1 MIQSADSVIASWLNE
16 TRKKYARETGTAAQV
31 SDWLPFF
38 LICATA
44 LVLTIIVV
52 RDYLLPWRRLER
64 MVDDIIEGKKPGTI
78 IFHGARRFMRM
89 ALKLEK
95 LTDEQLRLKR
105 QISEEEFNLQAILS
119 SMVEGVMVVDNNHV
133 IRLVNA
139 SFIKLFSIRNSPIRQ
154 TALSVVRDASV
165 EEILRATTQTGET
178 QWREI
183 SLLNNGDLSIPRY
196 FAVSS
201 VPIIR
206 PDGKISGMVTVF
218 HDISRL
224 RQLEDIRREFVANV
238 SHELRTPL
246 SIFHGYLENLLDA
259 PDLPIDDR
267 MPIYEIMQRHSRRLN
282 ALLED
287 LLTLARLES
296 RSVRLDVSELDLA
309 AFLGQFCKGW
319 LMKAEKKNIAL
330 HVEVDGAL
338 PRLSVDEFRLEQ
350 VLNNVLENAL
360 KYTSEG
366 GRVQLSARQGNQGGI
381 EMRIEDNGTGIPM
394 SDLPHIFERF
404 YRVEKAR
411 SREKGGTGLG
421 LSIVK
426 HIMVLHGG
434 TVEAQG
440 ALGKGTVIILRFPA
454 RQNQAV
460 V

>member
-1 MIQSADSVIASWLNE
+1 M
-16 TRKKYARETGTAAQV
+16 
-31 SDWLPFF
+31 SDWLPFS
-38 LICATA
+38 LICVTA
-44 LVLTIIVV
+44 LVLAIIVV
-52 RDYLLPWRRLER
+52 RDYLLPWRRLDR
-64 MVDDIIEGKKPGTI
+64 MVDDIIEGKKPGTV

-95 LTDEQLRLKR
+95 LADEQSRLKR

-139 SFIKLFSIRNSPIRQ
+139 SFIKLFNIRNSPIRQ

-178 QWREI
+178 QWREV
-183 SLLNNGDLSIPRY
+183 SLLSGGDVSMPRY

-259 PDLPIDDR
+259 PDMPIDDR

-287 LLTLARLES
+287 LLTIARLES
-296 RSVRLDVSELDLA
+296 RCVKLEITGLDLA
-309 AFLGQFCKGW
+309 AFLAQFCKGW

-330 HVEVDGAL
+330 HIEVDATL
-338 PRLSVDEFRLEQ
+338 PRLPVDEFRLEQ

-366 GRVQLSARQGNQGGI
+366 GCIRLSAREGNQDDI
-381 EMRIEDNGTGIPM
+381 EMRIEDNGTGIPL

-440 ALGKGTVIILRFPA
+440 ALGKGTVIILRFPIN
-454 RQNQAV
+454 RKTQTLV
-460 V
+460 

>member
-1 MIQSADSVIASWLNE
+1 M
-16 TRKKYARETGTAAQV
+16 
-31 SDWLPFF
+31 SDWLPFS
-38 LICATA
+38 LICVTA

-52 RDYLLPWRRLER
+52 RDYLLPWRRLDR
-64 MVDDIIEGKKPGTI
+64 MVDDIIEGKKPDTI

-95 LTDEQLRLKR
+95 LADEQSRLKR

-139 SFIKLFSIRNSPIRQ
+139 SFIKLFNIRNSPIRQ

-165 EEILRATTQTGET
+165 EEILRATTQTGAT
-178 QWREI
+178 QWREV
-183 SLLNNGDLSIPRY
+183 SLLSGGDISMPRY

-259 PDLPIDDR
+259 PDMPIDDR
-267 MPIYEIMQRHSRRLN
+267 MPVYEIMQRHSRRLN

-287 LLTLARLES
+287 LLTIARLES
-296 RSVRLDVSELDLA
+296 RCVKLEITGLDLS
-309 AFLGQFCKGW
+309 AFLAQFCKGW

-330 HVEVDGAL
+330 HIDVDAAL
-338 PRLSVDEFRLEQ
+338 PRLPVDEFRLEQ

-366 GRVQLSARQGNQGGI
+366 GSIRLSAREGNQDDI
-381 EMRIEDNGTGIPM
+381 EMRIEDNGTGIPL

-440 ALGKGTVIILRFPA
+440 ALGKGTVIILRFPLNRKTQTPA
-454 RQNQAV
+454 
-460 V
+460 